1 MHAVAPEATETLK
14 WGAPGFTIDG
24 KILLIMASF
33 KAHAALN
40 FWRGQEL
47 RGDSANAEAMGQ
59 FGKLASI
66 DDLPTDAELVRLFR
80 EAGEL
85 ATTAPA
91 PRKTQH
97 APKAAPEMH
106 PDFAKALAAAPKAK
120 AVLEGFPPS
129 AQRDYLE
136 WIADAK
142 QDSTREKRIA
152 TAVEWLSEGKRR
164 HWKYEN
170 C

>member
-1 MHAVAPEATETLK
+1 MTT
-14 WGAPGFTIDG
+14 
-24 KILLIMASF
+24 M
-33 KAHAALN
+33 
-40 FWRGQEL
+40 
-47 RGDSANAEAMGQ
+47 
-59 FGKLASI
+59 
-66 DDLPTDAELVRLFR
+66 
-80 EAGEL
+80 
-85 ATTAPA
+85 TAP
-91 PRKTQH
+91 KG
-97 APKAAPEMH
+97 PKAAAKT
-106 PDFAKALAAAPKAK
+106 AKAPQRRARDGGSGRRTHRLCQALE

-164 HWKYEN
+164 HWKYQN